1 MYKKVI
7 VTVTC
12 MKDQMLDHQRVF
24 WLKNHPNFLTLCHH
38 ICTFSILILTYLYVF
53 LYVFF
58 FYIIIFILLTNY
70 IVLNISWHVVIGK
83 WVA

>member
-7 VTVTC
+7 VTFTC

-53 LYVFF
+53 FD
-58 FYIIIFILLTNY
+58 IIIFILLTNY

>member
-1 MYKKVI
+1 M
-7 VTVTC
+7 
-12 MKDQMLDHQRVF
+12 F

-53 LYVFF
+53 FD
-58 FYIIIFILLTNY
+58 IIIFILLTNY